1 MIGAIF
7 FIANYFYIKSAYAKP
22 YEMVAMVVE
31 EAKGDASESL
41 YVLSEEEWSAVSEE
55 SIFRNYR
62 EPIDWEEI
70 KSFINQCEKPH
81 HSLSIL
87 SEDATY
93 STMKY
98 QYKEAYQVVTI
109 NCLEYSRETNQH
121 IRSVVV
127 QLFVEKIKD
136 SWKVVGKPKSL
147 Q

>member
-31 EAKGDASESL
+31 EAKDDATKSL
-41 YVLSEEEWSAVSEE
+41 YVLTEEEWSFVSEE
-55 SIFRNYR
+55 SVFKNNR

-70 KSFINQCEKPH
+70 KSFINHCEKPN

-87 SEDATY
+87 SGDATY
-93 STMKY
+93 GTMKH
-98 QYKEAYQVVTI
+98 QNKEAYQVISIT
-109 NCLEYSRETNQH
+109 CLEYSKETNQH

-147 Q
+147 N